1 MDRKVLYQKLSSES
15 FCHTFIMKLHIE
27 EERRK
32 LQGTFSFIKST
43 PSFFSGDPVNNNNL
57 VGSFN
62 PFEKYAR
69 QIGSSP
75 QGSG

>member
-1 MDRKVLYQKLSSES
+1 MKDNYWDSTHPPPTKLGKLKSKV
-15 FCHTFIMKLHIE
+15 
-27 EERRK
+27 
-32 LQGTFSFIKST
+32 
-43 PSFFSGDPVNNNNL
+43 DWL
-57 VGSFN
+57 VVEPT